1 MGQRWEP
8 GCKLQL
14 GLQPSGAEGREMQIL
29 SWEAFQAN
37 RVCTAPSAAGFWSGE
52 GWKAAD

>member
-14 GLQPSGAEGREMQIL
+14 GLQPSGAEGREMQIP